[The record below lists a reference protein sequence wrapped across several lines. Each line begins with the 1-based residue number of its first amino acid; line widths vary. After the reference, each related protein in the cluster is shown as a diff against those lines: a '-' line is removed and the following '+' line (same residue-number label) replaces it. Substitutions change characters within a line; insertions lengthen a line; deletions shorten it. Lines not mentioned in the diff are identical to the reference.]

1 MDTKDTYDV
10 TKFERPSVTVD
21 VLFFTIKEGKLQV
34 LLIKRAAW
42 PYQGFWAL
50 PGGFVNME
58 EDLDVAAAR
67 EIYEECGVK
76 DLYLE
81 QLYTFGE
88 PKRDPRTRVI
98 TVSYYAL
105 APITDIMKIQND
117 EVKEAKYFPVDD
129 LPKMAFDHKKII
141 EVGFNRLRDK
151 VGYSNI
157 VFGLL
162 PEYFPLSE
170 VQNIYE
176 IIYGQK
182 VDKRNFRKWILSS
195 GLLETSGKKL
205 AGQAHRPATLYKFAK
220 REVIFTDRKT
230 T

>member
-1 MDTKDTYDV
+1 MDTKDNYDV

-42 PYQGFWAL
+42 PFEGFWAL
-50 PGGFVNME
+50 PGGFVNMK
-58 EDLDVAAAR
+58 EDLDTAAAR
-67 EIYEECGVK
+67 EIFEECGVK
-76 DLYLE
+76 DLFLE
-81 QLYTFGE
+81 QLYTFGD

-98 TVSYYAL
+98 TVAYYAL
-105 APITDIMKIQND
+105 APITEINKVQRE
-117 EVKEAKYFPVDD
+117 EVKEARYFPVDE

-141 EVGFNRLRDK
+141 EVGFKRLRDK

-162 PEYFPLSE
+162 PKDFSLSE

-176 IIYGQK
+176 IIYGHGI
-182 VDKRNFRKWILSS
+182 DKRNFRKWILAS
-195 GLLETSGKKL
+195 GLLESSGKKL
-205 AGQAHRPATLYKFAK
+205 SGEAHRPAELYRFVK
-220 REVIFTDRKT
+220 REVVFLN
-230 T
+230 